1 MASTPKSDDGLE
13 LLWTAHLDELKDM
26 SDADVLEGVDLPKF
40 RTDRIQMMASAR
52 SEAGRRRLAAAKE
65 RLDRGEEAPARSI
78 SSVSVSV
85 AEARAFLREAANS
98 PEYTMAARGLD
109 ELSDEVVLRT
119 YARLKGLDV
128 ADSSEGE

>member
-13 LLWTAHLDELKDM
+13 ILWTAHFEELKDM
-26 SDADVLEGVDLPKF
+26 SDADILEGIDLPKF
-40 RTDRIQMMASAR
+40 RTDRIQMMATAR
-52 SEAGRRRLAAAKE
+52 SEAGRRRLVAAKE
-65 RLDRGEEAPARSI
+65 RLDTGKKASARSTFP
-78 SSVSVSV
+78 VSV
-85 AEARAFLREAANS
+85 AEARAFLREAANN